1 MDFVTLHNGV
11 RMPQLG
17 FGVYQTPPD
26 ETERCVREALEVGY
40 RHIDTAQA
48 YNNEEGVGAAIA
60 ASGLNRSDIFLTS
73 KVWFYKDGY
82 QAAKA
87 SIDESLRKIGSDYID
102 LMLAHQPFGDYY
114 STYRA
119 LEEAYDA
126 GKLRAIGVSN
136 FYPDRLID
144 LAHFARIVPMVNQ
157 VETHVFFQQ
166 QEARPF
172 MDELNVIHESWAPFA
187 EGANNF
193 FDNPTLKAI
202 AEEHGKTV
210 AQVALRYL
218 LQRGVVVIPKS
229 THKERMEE
237 NFRVFDFELTDANM
251 TSLETL
257 DTHHSLFIYHR
268 GAQDVKRFLGFAR

>member
-73 KVWFYKDGY
+73 KVWSYKDGY

-102 LMLAHQPFGDYY
+102 LMLVHQPFGDYY

-119 LEEAYDA
+119 LEEAYDG

-187 EGANNF
+187 ESANNF

-237 NFRVFDFELTDANM
+237 NFRVLDFELTDANM

-257 DTHHSLFIYHR
+257 DTHHSLFLDHR
-268 GAQDVKRFLGFAR
+268 GAQDVKRFVGFAR

>member
-1 MDFVTLHNGV
+1 
-11 RMPQLG
+11 
-17 FGVYQTPPD
+17 
-26 ETERCVREALEVGY
+26 
-40 RHIDTAQA
+40 
-48 YNNEEGVGAAIA
+48 
-60 ASGLNRSDIFLTS
+60 
-73 KVWFYKDGY
+73 
-82 QAAKA
+82 
-87 SIDESLRKIGSDYID
+87 
-102 LMLAHQPFGDYY
+102 
-114 STYRA
+114 
-119 LEEAYDA
+119 
-126 GKLRAIGVSN
+126 
-136 FYPDRLID
+136 
-144 LAHFARIVPMVNQ
+144 MVNQ

-202 AEEHGKTV
+202 AGEHGKTV

-257 DTHHSLFIYHR
+257 DTHHSLFLDHR
-268 GAQDVKRFLGFAR
+268 GAQDVKRFVGFAR